1 MKKLAFAIVAGAVL
15 MVATG
20 TAALAA
26 APASEV
32 GVVDIEQIYASHP
45 RLQEL
50 NRRFADFRQQQ
61 EAQLQR
67 MFQTR
72 LLTDEEQR
80 EFMDLLE
87 MGAPTEA
94 REARLTGLAEDSTQ
108 REQRLAELRQNESRT
123 AEEEQEYTELEQTHN
138 RRVAELTNLQL
149 TLEQAVTDKHDELWA
164 LVTENVE
171 AAIQAVAE
179 EQSLTLV
186 LQKEAVLY
194 GGVDITDAV
203 VALLSAPAAPA
214 AE

>member
-1 MKKLAFAIVAGAVL
+1 MKRFVFAVVGVALLV
-15 MVATG
+15 VATG
-20 TAALAA
+20 AAALAA

-50 NRRFADFRQQQ
+50 NQRFAEFRQQQ
-61 EAQLQR
+61 EAQLQQ

-72 LLTDEEQR
+72 LLTDEEQQ
-80 EFMDLLE
+80 EFTDLLE

-94 REARLTGLAEDSTQ
+94 REARLTELALLSSQ
-108 REQRLAELRQNESRT
+108 REELLVELRQNESRT

-138 RRVAELTNLQL
+138 RRVAELTTLQL
-149 TLEQAVTDKHDELWA
+149 TLEQAVSERHDELWQ
-164 LVTENVE
+164 VITEGVE
-171 AAIQAVAE
+171 AAVQAVAE

-186 LQKEAVLY
+186 LQKDAVLY
-194 GGVDITDAV
+194 GGVDVTDAV
-203 VALLSAPAAPA
+203 VARLSGSAAPA

>member
-1 MKKLAFAIVAGAVL
+1 MKRFVFVVVAGAVL
-15 MVATG
+15 VVATG
-20 TAALAA
+20 AAALAA
-26 APASEV
+26 APAAEV

-50 NRRFADFRQQQ
+50 NQRFAEFRQQQ
-61 EAQLQR
+61 EAQLQQ

-80 EFMDLLE
+80 EFTDLLE

-94 REARLTGLAEDSTQ
+94 REARLTELAQLSAQ
-108 REQRLAELRQNESRT
+108 REQRLVELGQNENRT
-123 AEEEQEYTELEQTHN
+123 AEEEQEHTGLEQTHT

-149 TLEQAVTDKHDELWA
+149 TLEQAVSDKHDELWG
-164 LVTENVE
+164 LVTEGVE
-171 AAIQAVAE
+171 AAVQAVAE

-203 VALLSAPAAPA
+203 VARLSALA

>member
-1 MKKLAFAIVAGAVL
+1 MKRLAFAVMAGAVL
-15 MVATG
+15 MAATG
-20 TAALAA
+20 AAALAA
-26 APASEV
+26 APASDI

-45 RLQEL
+45 RLPEL
-50 NRRFADFRQQQ
+50 NQRFADFRQQQ

-94 REARLTGLAEDSTQ
+94 REARLTELAENSTQ
-108 REQRLAELRQNESRT
+108 REQRLGELRQNESRT
-123 AEEEQEYTELEQTHN
+123 AEEEQEYTELEQTQN

-164 LVTENVE
+164 LVTENVG
-171 AAIQAVAE
+171 AAIQTVAE

-194 GGVDITDAV
+194 GGVDITEAV
-203 VALLSAPAAPA
+203 VAILSAPAA
-214 AE
+214 E

>member
-1 MKKLAFAIVAGAVL
+1 MKRFVFVVVAGAVL
-15 MVATG
+15 VVATG
-20 TAALAA
+20 AAALAA
-26 APASEV
+26 APASDV

-50 NRRFADFRQQQ
+50 NQRFAEFRQQQ
-61 EAQLQR
+61 EAQLQQ

-80 EFMDLLE
+80 EFTDLLE

-94 REARLTGLAEDSTQ
+94 REARLTELAQLSAQ
-108 REQRLAELRQNESRT
+108 REQRLVELGQNENRT
-123 AEEEQEYTELEQTHN
+123 AEEEQEHTGLEQTHT

-149 TLEQAVTDKHDELWA
+149 TLEQAVSDKHDELWG
-164 LVTENVE
+164 LVTAGVE
-171 AAIQAVAE
+171 ATVQAVAE

-203 VALLSAPAAPA
+203 VARLSALA

>member
-1 MKKLAFAIVAGAVL
+1 MKRFVFVVVAGAVL
-15 MVATG
+15 VVATG
-20 TAALAA
+20 AAALAA
-26 APASEV
+26 APASDV

-50 NRRFADFRQQQ
+50 NQRFAEFRQQQ
-61 EAQLQR
+61 EAQLQQ

-80 EFMDLLE
+80 EFTDLLE

-94 REARLTGLAEDSTQ
+94 REARLTELAQLSAQ
-108 REQRLAELRQNESRT
+108 REQRLAELGQNESRT

-149 TLEQAVTDKHDELWA
+149 TLEQAVSDKHDELWG
-164 LVTENVE
+164 LVTEGVE
-171 AAIQAVAE
+171 AAVQAVAE

-203 VALLSAPAAPA
+203 VARLSALA

>member
-61 EAQLQR
+61 EAQLER

-80 EFMDLLE
+80 EFMDQLE

>member
-1 MKKLAFAIVAGAVL
+1 MKRFVFVVVAGAMLV
-15 MVATG
+15 VATG
-20 TAALAA
+20 AAALAA

-32 GVVDIEQIYASHP
+32 GVVDIEQIYASYP

-50 NRRFADFRQQQ
+50 NQRFAEFRQQQ
-61 EAQLQR
+61 EAQLQQ

-80 EFMDLLE
+80 EFTDLLE

-94 REARLTGLAEDSTQ
+94 REARLTELAQLSAQ
-108 REQRLAELRQNESRT
+108 RDQRLGELGENESRT

-149 TLEQAVTDKHDELWA
+149 TLEQAVSDKHDELWG
-164 LVTENVE
+164 LVTEGVE
-171 AAIQAVAE
+171 AAVQAVAE

-203 VALLSAPAAPA
+203 VARLSALA

>member
-1 MKKLAFAIVAGAVL
+1 MKKLAFAVVAGAVL

-94 REARLTGLAEDSTQ
+94 REARLTELAEDSTQ
-108 REQRLAELRQNESRT
+108 REQRMAELRQNESRT

-164 LVTENVE
+164 LVTENVG

>member
-1 MKKLAFAIVAGAVL
+1 
-15 MVATG
+15 
-20 TAALAA
+20 
-26 APASEV
+26 
-32 GVVDIEQIYASHP
+32 VDIEQVYASHP

-50 NRRFADFRQQQ
+50 NQRFSEFRQQQ

-67 MFQTR
+67 MYQTR

-87 MGAPTEA
+87 MGAPTAA
-94 REARLTGLAEDSTQ
+94 REARLAELAQLSAQ
-108 REQRLAELRQNESRT
+108 REQRLVELGQNENRT
-123 AEEEQEYTELEQTHN
+123 AEEEQEYTNLEQTHT
-138 RRVAELTNLQL
+138 RRVGELTNLQL
-149 TLEQAVTDKHDELWA
+149 TLEQAVSDKHDELWA
-164 LVTENVE
+164 VVADGV
-171 AAIQAVAE
+171 AAAVQAVAE

-203 VALLSAPAAPA
+203 VARLNAPATPV

>member
-1 MKKLAFAIVAGAVL
+1 MKKFAFAVVAGVVL
-15 MVATG
+15 VVATG
-20 TAALAA
+20 AAALAA
-26 APASEV
+26 APASDF
-32 GVVDIEQIYASHP
+32 GVVDIEQVYASHP

-50 NRRFADFRQQQ
+50 NQRFTEFRQQQ

-67 MFQTR
+67 MYQTR

-94 REARLTGLAEDSTQ
+94 REARLAELAQLSAQ
-108 REQRLAELRQNESRT
+108 RERRLAELGQNENRT
-123 AEEEQEYTELEQTHN
+123 AEEEQEYTGLEQTHT

-149 TLEQAVTDKHDELWA
+149 TLEQTVSDKHDELWGVVA
-164 LVTENVE
+164 DSV
-171 AAIQAVAE
+171 AAAVQAVAE

-203 VALLSAPAAPA
+203 VARLSAPAAPA